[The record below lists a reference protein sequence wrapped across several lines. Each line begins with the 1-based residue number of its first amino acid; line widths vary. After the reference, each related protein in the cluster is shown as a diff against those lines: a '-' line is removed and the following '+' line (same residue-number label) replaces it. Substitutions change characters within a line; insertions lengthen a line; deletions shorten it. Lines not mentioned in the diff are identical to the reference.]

1 MNSNFG
7 HRARLREKFLKAG
20 LSGFMDYEIIELLLT
35 LGTPRKDCKQTAK
48 LAIKKFESLE
58 GVFDAPAKS
67 LQKIKGIGP
76 SNVFGLKLFQAIS
89 EIYNQQQIPNKIN
102 IDSPQKLANF
112 LKIKIGN
119 KKKEYFTIVC
129 LDSRNTVIKIIDGL
143 FIGTLTTSIVHPREV
158 FKEALDCSAA
168 SIIIAHNHPSGDT
181 SPSDQDIA
189 ITKKLLEV
197 GKIMGI
203 EVLDHI
209 IVSSKQYT
217 SFKQSELL

>member
-1 MNSNFG
+1 MNSNSG
-7 HRARLREKFLKAG
+7 HRARLREKFLSGG
-20 LSGFMDYEIIELLLT
+20 LSGFLDYEIVELLLT
-35 LGTPRKDCKQTAK
+35 LGTPRRDCKQIAK
-48 LAIKKFESLE
+48 LAIKRFSNLE
-58 GVFDAPAKS
+58 GVLNAPIES
-67 LQKIKGIGP
+67 LQQIKGLGP

-89 EIYNQQQIPNKIN
+89 EIYNQQLIPHKIKV
-102 IDSPQKLANF
+102 DSPQKLADF
-112 LKIKIGN
+112 LMVKIGN
-119 KKKEYFTIVC
+119 KKKEYFTVIC
-129 LDSRNTVIKIIDGL
+129 LDSRNTIIKIIDGL